1 MWLFACLVKVLVFLC
16 CLVGWPV
23 KVLPQGNRNHPSI
36 HTWNTNGKK
45 ENIYIETIG
54 GTTASSKAVISK
66 WVGKTKHDVLQMSSG
81 RLAMF
86 NILYKMVISLLWLL
100 WWLLVRY
107 HFIWNLS
114 HMKIDRTNKTQ
125 TQYNNREKNALEIL
139 VRSFNSRRI
148 NDIVVKNENRFDF
161 YDSFFCISNWKFRNG
176 FPIIFKAKTPKFAIY
191 LRIDLFNWQK
201 HTDSKCFI
209 QRPYSRFCSLNDGCL
224 KVQIVHEIWKI
235 WIFNSDWDMLDI

>member
-1 MWLFACLVKVLVFLC
+1 MA
-16 CLVGWPV
+16 
-23 KVLPQGNRNHPSI
+23 
-36 HTWNTNGKK
+36 KK
-45 ENIYIETIG
+45 RTF
-54 GTTASSKAVISK
+54 ISK
-66 WVGKTKHDVLQMSSG
+66 RSTEQQQAARQLFWSVWEKQNMMYYRWAAVDWRM
-81 RLAMF
+81 AMF

-107 HFIWNLS
+107 HFIRNLS

-161 YDSFFCISNWKFRNG
+161 YDSFSCISNWKYRNG

-191 LRIDLFNWQK
+191 L
-201 HTDSKCFI
+201 
-209 QRPYSRFCSLNDGCL
+209 
-224 KVQIVHEIWKI
+224 
-235 WIFNSDWDMLDI
+235 